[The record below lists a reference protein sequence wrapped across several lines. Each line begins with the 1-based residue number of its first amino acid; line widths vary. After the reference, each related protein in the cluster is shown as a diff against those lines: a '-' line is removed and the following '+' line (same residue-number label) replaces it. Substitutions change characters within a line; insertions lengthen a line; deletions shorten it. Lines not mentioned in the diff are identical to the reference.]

1 MLAHLKSYPRDLR
14 PVRFNMWSHQGNEK
28 PWSEYSL
35 GWLKDK
41 ETETMASEKWPQR
54 LMTSWS
60 PLKMDNS
67 HSDPQFKSDRDQWHR
82 VSAKKNVDEKSL
94 NNPILIEKFSSVK
107 TIWKH
112 TITVKFSVFG
122 GNLSRKSFLVG
133 IGRSLKIA
141 IIRNNLLFCLIP
153 LSSPQFIKRKKY
165 IQKL

>member
-1 MLAHLKSYPRDLR
+1 MICIFIRMTERQRDR
-14 PVRFNMWSHQGNEK
+14 NNDFGKVTP
-28 PWSEYSL
+28 
-35 GWLKDK
+35 
-41 ETETMASEKWPQR
+41 ETYD
-54 LMTSWS
+54 LVI

-67 HSDPQFKSDRDQWHR
+67 HSDPQFKSDRDRWHR
-82 VSAKKNVDEKSL
+82 VSVKKNVDEKSL

-112 TITVKFSVFG
+112 TIAVKFSVFG

-165 IQKL
+165 IQKLLYWSLSKMNYFQFTKTIVSYPNLRI